1 MLIMFAMV
9 GFTQGSFWNT
19 WGPISASSE
28 LVFGWSDA
36 TIALMTN
43 WGPITYIISNNT
55 FFAISS
61 FLSEK
66 YQNNKSY
73 ILIYFSFFS
82 LSLSLFRISF
92 QVHRN
97 EFVYNEDMG
106 CNEQIF
112 LR

>member
-43 WGPITYIISNNT
+43 WGPITYIISNST
-55 FFAISS
+55 FFCNFIL
-61 FLSEK
+61 FVRKIPKQQVLYFNLFFILST
-66 YQNNKSY
+66 
-73 ILIYFSFFS
+73 I
-82 LSLSLFRISF
+82 
-92 QVHRN
+92 V
-97 EFVYNEDMG
+97 VAV
-106 CNEQIF
+106 
-112 LR
+112 